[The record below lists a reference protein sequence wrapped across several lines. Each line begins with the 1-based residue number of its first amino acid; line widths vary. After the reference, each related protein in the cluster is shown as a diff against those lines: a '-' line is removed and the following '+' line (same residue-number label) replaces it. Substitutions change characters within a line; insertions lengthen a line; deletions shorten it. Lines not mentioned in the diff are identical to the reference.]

1 MHYAMMYALDSICI
15 LDSSSLWRMGLLWR
29 CGLVA
34 RDREG
39 LEGKKTV
46 VDLGGGIDQK
56 PLWFWDKIYI
66 YIYIYL
72 VAPLHRST
80 HTLMGD

>member
-1 MHYAMMYALDSICI
+1 MHHATMYAPDSICI

-29 CGLVA
+29 RGLVA
-34 RDREG
+34 RDGEG

-56 PLWFWDKIYI
+56 PLWFGDKIF
-66 YIYIYL
+66 YIYL

-80 HTLMGD
+80 HKLMGD